1 MRLLFVAADP
11 MEFRGMLAR
20 ASEVRRSNAPAQF
33 GREARLAGHEALLVA
48 DGMGWKRA
56 ARAVAAGDAFRPEA
70 VVSTGFCGA
79 LDERLAIADVVS
91 ATRVVGDGR
100 EHLTCPAG
108 SRTGVIVSIDHVAQ
122 TALEKKKLR
131 ETGAVAVE
139 MEAAAVARAAAERGI
154 PFYCIRAVTDLA
166 GETMANDFN
175 GALREDGH
183 LDTINVLRGALCRP
197 TTRIPE
203 LLRLKRR
210 CVRAAEAL
218 GEFFVGCRF

>member
-1 MRLLFVAADP
+1 MRLLLIAADP
-11 MEFRGMLAR
+11 MEFRGILAR
-20 ASEVRRSNAPAQF
+20 AQDVRPSAAPARF
-33 GREARLAGHEALLVA
+33 AREARLAGNETLLVA

-56 ARAVAAGDAFRPEA
+56 ARAMAAGETFRPDA

-91 ATRVVGDGR
+91 ATSVVGGGD
-100 EHLTCPAG
+100 EHPALPLG
-108 SRTGVIVSIDHVAQ
+108 GRTGKIVSIDHVAQ
-122 TALEKKKLR
+122 TAREKRKLR

-154 PFYCIRAVTDLA
+154 PFYCARAVTDLA

-183 LDTINVLRGALCRP
+183 LDTMNVLRGALCRP
-197 TTRIPE
+197 TSRIPE
-203 LLRLKRR
+203 LLRLRRR